1 MDPIASHSEDFFRDA
16 SSESTKAISRSW
28 GNRILS
34 AICITLSLLT
44 LVPLISI
51 VFLVV
56 KNGLPL
62 ILPWLVFPDHFP
74 FIGLDFKEGAPFFNS
89 AIFTD
94 LPPAAG
100 MVGGGFGNAII
111 GTFVMVGLGLV
122 LAAPIGIL
130 SAIFINEYA
139 PASRLSQAV
148 RLVAKLLTGIPS
160 IICGVFAF
168 AVVVATTGTFSAFAG
183 GVALAVL
190 MLPTILLT
198 SEQAL
203 MSVQSTY
210 REASYGLGATKFQTI
225 VRIVL
230 PDALPAIMTGVMLAV
245 ARAAGETAPLIFTAL
260 FSQFWAKSLGEPT
273 ASLSV
278 LIYNFSTMP
287 FPYQLQM
294 AWTAS
299 LVLVVLVTLANVTA
313 QVVFSKKNY

>member
-1 MDPIASHSEDFFRDA
+1 MDNFISHTPNFFDDEPAER
-16 SSESTKAISRSW
+16 TKAMARSL
-28 GNRILS
+28 GNRVLS
-34 AICITLSLLT
+34 GICITLSLLT

-51 VFLVV
+51 VWLVL

-62 ILPWLVFPDHFP
+62 LNWSVF
-74 FIGLDFKEGAPFFNS
+74 
-89 AIFTD
+89 TQ

-100 MVGGGFGNAII
+100 MVGGGFGNAVI
-111 GTFVMVGLGLV
+111 GTLVMVGIGLI
-122 LAAPIGIL
+122 LAAPVGIL
-130 SAIFINEYA
+130 SAIYINEYS
-139 PASRLSQAV
+139 PTSRLAKAV

-168 AVVVATTGTFSAFAG
+168 AVVVAATGSFSAYAG

-203 MSVQSTY
+203 IGVQNAY

-225 VRIVL
+225 ARIAL
-230 PDALPAIMTGVMLAV
+230 PDALSAIMTGIMLAV

-260 FSQFWAKSLGEPT
+260 FSQFWAKSLSEPT

-278 LIYNFSTMP
+278 LIYNFSTVP
-287 FPYQLQM
+287 FPHQLEM

-299 LVLVVLVTLANVTA
+299 LVLVAFVTVANIAAQLA
-313 QVVFSKKNY
+313 FSKKE